1 MNDEKLVEVEYHA
14 PELNRMI
21 EVEYDSPEHQT
32 WHAVGELREGSH
44 HLLLISETIEGL
56 DLYTYTIIPRDFI
69 RRIVKLE
76 VK

>member
-1 MNDEKLVEVEYHA
+1 MDDEKLVEVEYHD
-14 PELNRMI
+14 PERNGI
-21 EVEYDSPEHQT
+21 VYT
-32 WHAVGELREGSH
+32 VGELREGSH

-69 RRIVKLE
+69 RRIAKLE